1 MGKKNDFIIKPK
13 YFIIDN
19 PYKRWQNTLRQTIP
33 EMMKRVV
40 LMRTKEKEEQTR
52 KGAGGSLSLH
62 KYKNWLWRLAKA
74 RLGTPCQEDR
84 RLGRCSNR
92 KGEVEQLSS
101 ALGDHGLRK
110 STVCFLADRK
120 QCGPTGG
127 KSFIFFW
134 NAQPRAERH
143 LELGSNMKAGFHI
156 HIYSPPYLRILHP
169 WSQPTKDWKC

>member
-1 MGKKNDFIIKPK
+1 
-13 YFIIDN
+13 
-19 PYKRWQNTLRQTIP
+19 
-33 EMMKRVV
+33 MKRVV

-74 RLGTPCQEDR
+74 RLGTPCQENR

-110 STVCFLADRK
+110 STVCF
-120 QCGPTGG
+120 
-127 KSFIFFW
+127 
-134 NAQPRAERH
+134 
-143 LELGSNMKAGFHI
+143 
-156 HIYSPPYLRILHP
+156 
-169 WSQPTKDWKC
+169 